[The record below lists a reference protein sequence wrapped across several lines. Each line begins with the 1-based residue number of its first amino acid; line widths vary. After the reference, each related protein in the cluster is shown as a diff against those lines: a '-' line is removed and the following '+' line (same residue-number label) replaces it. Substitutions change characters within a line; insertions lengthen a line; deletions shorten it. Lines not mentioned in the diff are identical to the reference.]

1 MITTQDRDQPTLI
14 LIRGLPG
21 SGKSYLATALQEALG
36 KDIAITLDPD
46 ATDYTSRAYTDLSA
60 ALTAEGIEEKFHP
73 YRFLRSQ
80 AYEAITRSKVIIWNQ
95 GFTNLDGF
103 TKTVV
108 NLQTYATDH
117 DTKLALL
124 VIEVEVNPAIARR
137 RVAIRAAQGGH
148 DVPAEAFARFISDYG
163 TFAGQGYH
171 PIVVNGEDD
180 VSVSVASVMQALQ
193 ELWDK

>member
-73 YRFLRSQ
+73 YRFCLHRPIGG
-80 AYEAITRSKVIIWNQ
+80 A
-95 GFTNLDGF
+95 D
-103 TKTVV
+103 
-108 NLQTYATDH
+108 
-117 DTKLALL
+117 
-124 VIEVEVNPAIARR
+124 RR
-137 RVAIRAAQGGH
+137 R
-148 DVPAEAFARFISDYG
+148 Y
-163 TFAGQGYH
+163 
-171 PIVVNGEDD
+171 
-180 VSVSVASVMQALQ
+180 
-193 ELWDK
+193 